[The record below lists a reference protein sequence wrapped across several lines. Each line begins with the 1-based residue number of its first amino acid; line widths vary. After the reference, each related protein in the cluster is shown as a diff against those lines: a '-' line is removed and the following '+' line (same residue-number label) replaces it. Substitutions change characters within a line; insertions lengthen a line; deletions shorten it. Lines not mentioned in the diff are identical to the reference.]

1 MTAANTGYSDR
12 ATEKSAE
19 AAAGVDPL
27 LAGAG
32 KLSDFRD
39 TGERTLL
46 HAGPPLRDP
55 VCRPLLNAAAA
66 AAMLEGWA
74 DGADDARAMIARGE
88 IKLKPA
94 QDNGVVVP
102 LAFVA
107 GPNTAMLRVI
117 DGNAGGPDMLVS
129 VNDGPPAGALRFGA
143 PGPGTVAHLRQL
155 AETVAP
161 ALDRT
166 LKKAPVPLLP
176 VAARA
181 LAAGDDLHG
190 QVAAS
195 SAEIIGI
202 LCRRLDTGPAAETIA
217 AAGQFF
223 LNLWMAASAL
233 TIRAGARIGGSAMVA
248 AAGGNGQEV
257 GLKLAAEPNR
267 WIVLPANP
275 PRGPR
280 LRPDLDSLPL
290 LPAIGDSVVIDACG
304 FGAQAL
310 SFAPTLRD
318 AFGVARDDPILRTPT
333 RLLRAAHPGFGAL
346 QVRVGLDGRAVS
358 RDAPFCATLAG
369 LDATGRAGLIGRG
382 LALICDDGDALTA
395 NSRPPT
401 IS

>member
-32 KLSDFRD
+32 KLCDFRHID
-39 TGERTLL
+39 GRTLL

-55 VCRPLLNAAAA
+55 ASACRPLLNAAAA
-66 AAMLEGWA
+66 AAMLEGWTDSA
-74 DGADDARAMIARGE
+74 DNARAMIANGE

-107 GPNTAMLRVI
+107 GPTTAMLRVI

-143 PGPGTVAHLRQL
+143 PGPGTVAHLQHL
-155 AETVAP
+155 AEAVAP

-166 LKKAPVPLLP
+166 LKEAPVPLLP
-176 VAARA
+176 FAARA

-195 SAEIIGI
+195 SAEIIGT
-202 LCRRLDTGPAAETIA
+202 LCGHLGAGPAASTVA

-233 TIRAGARIGGSAMVA
+233 MIRAGAGIGGSAMVV
-248 AAGGNGQEV
+248 AAGGNGQDV
-257 GLKLAAEPNR
+257 GLKLAAEPDR

-280 LRPDLDSLPL
+280 LRPDLEPLPL

-310 SFAPTLRD
+310 SFAPALRD
-318 AFGVARDDPILRTPT
+318 AFAVAASDPVLQAPT
-333 RLLRAAHPGFGAL
+333 RLLRAIHPGFGSL
-346 QVRVGLDGRAVS
+346 QIRVGLDGRAIR

-369 LDATGRAGLIGRG
+369 LDADGNAGLIGRG
-382 LALICDDGDALTA
+382 LALICDDGKALIEA
-395 NSRPPT
+395 G
-401 IS
+401 

>member
-1 MTAANTGYSDR
+1 MTQTNTGYSDR

-32 KLSDFRD
+32 KLSDFQD
-39 TGERTLL
+39 IGERTLL

-55 VCRPLLNAAAA
+55 ASACRPLLNAAAA
-66 AAMLEGWA
+66 AAMVEGWA
-74 DGADDARAMIARGE
+74 DTAGEARAMIAGGA
-88 IKLKPA
+88 IALMPA
-94 QDNGVVVP
+94 QDKGVVVP

-107 GPNTAMLRVI
+107 GPGTAMLRVV
-117 DGNAGGPDMLVS
+117 DGNAAGTGMLVS

-143 PGPGTVAHLRQL
+143 PRPGAVAHLRHL

-161 ALDRT
+161 ALDRALT
-166 LKKAPVPLLP
+166 NAPIPLLP

-202 LCRRLDTGPAAETIA
+202 LCGRLDPGPAADTIA
-217 AAGQFF
+217 ASGQFF
-223 LNLWMAASAL
+223 LNLWMGASAL
-233 TIRAGARIGGSAMVA
+233 MIRAGAGIGGSAMVV
-248 AAGGNGQEV
+248 AAGGNGQEA
-257 GLKLAAEPNR
+257 GLKLAAEPDR

-280 LRPDLDSLPL
+280 LRPDLEPLPL

-304 FGAQAL
+304 FGAQAI

-318 AFGVARDDPILRTPT
+318 AFGLAASDPILQAPM
-333 RLLRAAHPGFGAL
+333 RLLRAVHPGFGPL
-346 QVRVGLDGRAVS
+346 QIRVGLDGLAIS
-358 RDAPFCATLAG
+358 RDAPFRATLAG
-369 LDATGRAGLIGRG
+369 LDANGNAGLIGRG
-382 LALICDDGDALTA
+382 VALICDDGQALTA
-395 NSRPPT
+395 AV
-401 IS
+401 